1 MIVLKEEDTRK
12 IANKFA
18 KSIPKDC
25 VICLNGDLGAGKTTF
40 SRYLIQTIIKDRKI
54 SGEIPSPT
62 FSLLQTYKDKNF
74 TINHYDFYRLEN
86 SDDLIELD
94 YDNSTSKGI
103 CIIEWAS
110 KFPEALPAN
119 RIEINIDLV
128 SKSTRSLNFIFIGNI
143 NKKDLKWCLE

>member
-94 YDNSTSKGI
+94 YDNSISKGI
-103 CIIEWAS
+103 CIIEWAN

-128 SKSTRSLNFIFIGNI
+128 SKSKRSFNFIFFGNI
-143 NKKDLKWCLE
+143 NKKDLKWCQE

>member
-1 MIVLKEEDTRK
+1 MIVLREEDTGK
-12 IANKFA
+12 IAIKFA

-25 VICLNGDLGAGKTTF
+25 VVCLNGDLGAGKTTF

-94 YDNSTSKGI
+94 YDNSISKGI
-103 CIIEWAS
+103 CIIEWAN
-110 KFPEALPAN
+110 KFSEALPAN

-128 SKSTRSLNFIFIGNI
+128 SKSKRSLNFIFFGNI
-143 NKKDLKWCLE
+143 NKKDLKWCQE

>member
-94 YDNSTSKGI
+94 YDNSISKGI

-119 RIEINIDLV
+119 RIEINIDLI
-128 SKSTRSLNFIFIGNI
+128 SKSKRSLNFIFIGNI

>member
-74 TINHYDFYRLEN
+74 IINHYDFYRLEN

-94 YDNSTSKGI
+94 YDNSISKGI

-128 SKSTRSLNFIFIGNI
+128 SKSKRSLNFIFIGNI

>member
-94 YDNSTSKGI
+94 YDNSISKGI

-110 KFPEALPAN
+110 RFPEALPAN

>member
-94 YDNSTSKGI
+94 YDNSISKGI

-128 SKSTRSLNFIFIGNI
+128 SKSKRSLNFIFIGNT

>member
-74 TINHYDFYRLEN
+74 IINHYDFYRLEN

-94 YDNSTSKGI
+94 YDNSISKGI

>member
-94 YDNSTSKGI
+94 YDNSISKGI

-110 KFPEALPAN
+110 KFPEALPTN

>member
-94 YDNSTSKGI
+94 YDNSISKGI

-128 SKSTRSLNFIFIGNI
+128 SKSKRSLNFIFIGNI

>member
-86 SDDLIELD
+86 SDDLVELD
-94 YDNSTSKGI
+94 YDNSISKGI
-103 CIIEWAS
+103 CIIEWAN

-119 RIEINIDLV
+119 RIEINIDLI
-128 SKSTRSLNFIFIGNI
+128 SKSKRSFNFIFFGNT
-143 NKKDLKWCLE
+143 NKKDLKWCQE

>member
-1 MIVLKEEDTRK
+1 MIVLKEEDTGK
-12 IANKFA
+12 IAKL
-18 KSIPKDC
+18 IPKDC

-94 YDNSTSKGI
+94 YDNSISKGI

-128 SKSTRSLNFIFIGNI
+128 SKSKRSLNFIFIGNI

>member
-25 VICLNGDLGAGKTTF
+25 IICLNGDLGTGKTTF
-40 SRYLIQTIIKDRKI
+40 SRYLIQTIIKDRKT

-94 YDNSTSKGI
+94 YDNSISKGI
-103 CIIEWAS
+103 CIIEWAN
-110 KFPEALPAN
+110 KFSDALPAN
-119 RIEINIDLV
+119 RIEINIDLI
-128 SKSTRSLNFIFIGNI
+128 SKSKRSLNFFFFGNT
-143 NKKDLKWCLE
+143 NKKDLKWCQE

>member
-25 VICLNGDLGAGKTTF
+25 VLCLNGDLGAGKTTF

-94 YDNSTSKGI
+94 YDNSISKGI
-103 CIIEWAS
+103 CIIEWAN

-128 SKSTRSLNFIFIGNI
+128 SKSKRSFNFIFFGNT

>member
-1 MIVLKEEDTRK
+1 MIVQKEEDTRK

-94 YDNSTSKGI
+94 YDNSISKGI

-128 SKSTRSLNFIFIGNI
+128 SKSKRSLNFIFIGNI

>member
-18 KSIPKDC
+18 KSIPKNC

-74 TINHYDFYRLEN
+74 IINHYDFYRLEN
-86 SDDLIELD
+86 SNDLI
-94 YDNSTSKGI
+94 
-103 CIIEWAS
+103 
-110 KFPEALPAN
+110 
-119 RIEINIDLV
+119 
-128 SKSTRSLNFIFIGNI
+128 
-143 NKKDLKWCLE
+143 

>member
-128 SKSTRSLNFIFIGNI
+128 SKSKRSLNFIFIGNT

>member
-1 MIVLKEEDTRK
+1 MIVLKEEDTQK

-40 SRYLIQTIIKDRKI
+40 SRYLIQTIIKDIKI

-94 YDNSTSKGI
+94 YDNSISKGI

-128 SKSTRSLNFIFIGNI
+128 SKSKRSLNFIFIGNI

>member
-18 KSIPKDC
+18 KSIPEDC

-74 TINHYDFYRLEN
+74 IINHYDFYRLEN

-94 YDNSTSKGI
+94 YGNSISKGI

-128 SKSTRSLNFIFIGNI
+128 SKSKRSLNFIFIGNI

>member
-74 TINHYDFYRLEN
+74 TIPVILKRSNILFITY
-86 SDDLIELD
+86 
-94 YDNSTSKGI
+94 
-103 CIIEWAS
+103 
-110 KFPEALPAN
+110 KF
-119 RIEINIDLV
+119 
-128 SKSTRSLNFIFIGNI
+128 
-143 NKKDLKWCLE
+143 

>member
-94 YDNSTSKGI
+94 YDNSISKGI

>member
-94 YDNSTSKGI
+94 YDNSISKGI

-128 SKSTRSLNFIFIGNI
+128 SKNKRSLNFIFIGNI

>member
-25 VICLNGDLGAGKTTF
+25 VLCLNGDLGAGKTTF

-94 YDNSTSKGI
+94 YDNSISKGI
-103 CIIEWAS
+103 CIIEWAN

-128 SKSTRSLNFIFIGNI
+128 SKSKRSFNFIFFGNI
-143 NKKDLKWCLE
+143 NKKDLKWCQE

>member
-25 VICLNGDLGAGKTTF
+25 VLCLNGDLGAGKTTF

-94 YDNSTSKGI
+94 YDNSISKGI
-103 CIIEWAS
+103 CIIEWAN
-110 KFPEALPAN
+110 KFSEALPVN
-119 RIEINIDLV
+119 RIEINIDLI
-128 SKSTRSLNFIFIGNI
+128 SKSKRSLNFIFFGNT
-143 NKKDLKWCLE
+143 NKKDLKWCQE

>member
-12 IANKFA
+12 IADKFA

-94 YDNSTSKGI
+94 YDNSISKGI

-128 SKSTRSLNFIFIGNI
+128 SKSKRSLNFISLRF
-143 NKKDLKWCLE
+143 LC